1 MAKIGSAPISRIEKL
16 SDHDFILELAEALRQ
31 AQREGAAEDIPEGA
45 RYITISDTL
54 VTMLSERLKAIAGSH
69 TDEGFELL
77 KDALTDKGTLR
88 DGHLWTWATLL
99 KGEPGY
105 QSVAAWIEGL
115 RDALEQLNA
124 MEKENAGKDVVEDA
138 D

>member
-54 VTMLSERLKAIAGSH
+54 AGMIAGRLE
-69 TDEGFELL
+69 TIIAEVNNDE
-77 KDALTDKGTLR
+77 
-88 DGHLWTWATLL
+88 
-99 KGEPGY
+99 
-105 QSVAAWIEGL
+105 
-115 RDALEQLNA
+115 
-124 MEKENAGKDVVEDA
+124 
-138 D
+138 